1 MHMDRFYNQY
11 LLKAPVWKLLDCGDV
26 VKNWVLPLL
35 VICES
40 TQLKCHLGLVKV
52 CRANP
57 EGANVTAQC
66 TNQFG
71 CANDQ
76 SVFTI
81 TEKALNR
88 TFS

>member
-1 MHMDRFYNQY
+1 MHFYKYNHFYFTKTGQSNLIY
-11 LLKAPVWKLLDCGDV
+11 LDYRYNLLKAPVWKLLDSSDV

-40 TQLKCHLGLVKV
+40 SQLKCHLGLVKV

-66 TNQFG
+66 TNKFLY
-71 CANDQ
+71 CH
-76 SVFTI
+76 
-81 TEKALNR
+81 
-88 TFS
+88 